1 MHIGAVS
8 SVVAGTVGLCTD
20 IQPLTAQSRIIGRGF
35 HGVNRIDIF
44 QRPAGHNDQGRVDLN
59 GVCTFLAVDP
69 LLICFNS
76 QNGTLLGLIQREMN
90 VKGAQARSILHAGN
104 RNPVNLLLIAVQ
116 ERDRAVFI
124 QDSGKTAAF
133 QQKVKPVTFLR
144 LIDNDGDPVQRRG
157 SSLSCRYSLA
167 APVHHHP
174 PQVGRTPHHP
184 AESQPSVGLPKEW

>member
-144 LIDNDGDPVQRRG
+144 LIDNDLFLNVISEIGVLQINTREHILVNQGGLEFLRNHVIDVPVI
-157 SSLSCRYSLA
+157 LIL
-167 APVHHHP
+167 
-174 PQVGRTPHHP
+174 
-184 AESQPSVGLPKEW
+184 